1 MDADS
6 LQFVFDP
13 FRQVDNTSKRKVGG
27 TGLGL
32 AISKKL
38 LELHGGKIS
47 VKSQLNIG
55 STFTIRLPLTHQ
67 NKSNENTIS

>member
-55 STFTIRLPLTHQ
+55 STFTICLPLTHQ